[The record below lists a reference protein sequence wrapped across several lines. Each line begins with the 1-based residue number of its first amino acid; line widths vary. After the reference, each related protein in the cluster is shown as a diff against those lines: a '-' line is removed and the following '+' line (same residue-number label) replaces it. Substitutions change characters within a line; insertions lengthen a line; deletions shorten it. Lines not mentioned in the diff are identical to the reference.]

1 MAVKNSQIIKL
12 EIPSL
17 MDFVYLLDAV
27 ITEILQQMGFDRD
40 TTDQVNLAVIEAG
53 TNAIKHGNRE
63 EPRKRAYF
71 DFMMHPEELVVI
83 VRDEG
88 EGFDARTTEDPL
100 NPENLFNSSGRGL
113 FLMEAC
119 MDSVDFS
126 QNSKTLSIACIN
138 INSLYIF

>member
-1 MAVKNSQIIKL
+1 LIEENMAVKNSQIIKL
-12 EIPSL
+12 EIPSS

-40 TTDQVNLAVIEAG
+40 ATDQVNLAVIEAG

-71 DFMMHPEELVVI
+71 DFMMYPEELVVI

-88 EGFDARTTEDPL
+88 EGFDAQTTEDPL
-100 NPENLFNSSGRGL
+100 KPENLLNSSGRGL

-119 MDSVDFS
+119 MDNVDFS
-126 QNSKTLSIACIN
+126 QNGTVVAMTKKITS
-138 INSLYIF
+138 

>member
-12 EIPSL
+12 EIPSS
-17 MDFVYLLDAV
+17 MDFVHLLDAV

-40 TTDQVNLAVIEAG
+40 ATDQVNLAVIEAG

-71 DFMMHPEELVVI
+71 DFMMYPEELVVI

-88 EGFDARTTEDPL
+88 EGFDAQTTEDPL
-100 NPENLFNSSGRGL
+100 KPENLLNSSGRGL

-126 QNSKTLSIACIN
+126 QNGTVVAMTKKITS
-138 INSLYIF
+138 

>member
-12 EIPSL
+12 EIPSS

-40 TTDQVNLAVIEAG
+40 ATDQVNLAVIEAG

-88 EGFDARTTEDPL
+88 EGFDAQTTEDPL
-100 NPENLFNSSGRGL
+100 NPENLLNSSGRGL

-126 QNSKTLSIACIN
+126 QHGRVVAMTKKITS
-138 INSLYIF
+138 

>member
-40 TTDQVNLAVIEAG
+40 ATDQVNLAVIEAG

-71 DFMMHPEELVVI
+71 DFMLHPEELVVI

-88 EGFDARTTEDPL
+88 EGFDAQTTEDPL
-100 NPENLFNSSGRGL
+100 NPENLLNSSGRGL

-126 QNSKTLSIACIN
+126 QNGTVVTMTKN
-138 INSLYIF
+138 ITS

>member
-12 EIPSL
+12 EIPSS

-40 TTDQVNLAVIEAG
+40 ATDQVNLAVIEAG

-71 DFMMHPEELVVI
+71 DFMMYPEELVVI

-88 EGFDARTTEDPL
+88 EGFDAQTTEDPL
-100 NPENLFNSSGRGL
+100 KPENLLNSSGRGL

-119 MDSVDFS
+119 MDNVDFS
-126 QNSKTLSIACIN
+126 QNGTVVAMTKKITS
-138 INSLYIF
+138 

>member
-40 TTDQVNLAVIEAG
+40 ATDQVNLAVIEAG

-88 EGFDARTTEDPL
+88 EGFDAQTTEDPL
-100 NPENLFNSSGRGL
+100 NPENLLNSSGRGL

-126 QNSKTLSIACIN
+126 QNGTVVTMTKKL
-138 INSLYIF
+138 NS

>member
-1 MAVKNSQIIKL
+1 MAAKNSQIIKL
-12 EIPSL
+12 EIPSS

-40 TTDQVNLAVIEAG
+40 ATDQVNLAVIEAG

-71 DFMMHPEELVVI
+71 DFMMYPEELVVI

-88 EGFDARTTEDPL
+88 EGFDAQTTEDPL
-100 NPENLFNSSGRGL
+100 KPENLLNSNGRGL

-126 QNSKTLSIACIN
+126 QNGTVVAMTKKITS
-138 INSLYIF
+138 

>member
-40 TTDQVNLAVIEAG
+40 ATDQVNLAVIEAG

-88 EGFDARTTEDPL
+88 KGFDAQTTEDPL
-100 NPENLFNSSGRGL
+100 NPENLLNSSGRGL

-126 QNSKTLSIACIN
+126 QNGTVVTMTKKL
-138 INSLYIF
+138 NS

>member
-40 TTDQVNLAVIEAG
+40 ATDQVNLAVIEAG

-63 EPRKRAYF
+63 ESRKRAYF
-71 DFMMHPEELVVI
+71 DFIMHPEELVVI

-88 EGFDARTTEDPL
+88 EGFDAQTTEDPL
-100 NPENLFNSSGRGL
+100 NPENLLNSSGRGL

-126 QNSKTLSIACIN
+126 QNGTVVTMTKKL
-138 INSLYIF
+138 NS

>member
-27 ITEILQQMGFDRD
+27 ITEILQQMEFDRD
-40 TTDQVNLAVIEAG
+40 ATDQVNLAVIEAG

-88 EGFDARTTEDPL
+88 EGFDAQTTEDPL
-100 NPENLFNSSGRGL
+100 SPENLLNSSGRGL

-126 QNSKTLSIACIN
+126 QNGTVVTMTKKL
-138 INSLYIF
+138 NS

>member
-12 EIPSL
+12 EIPSS

-40 TTDQVNLAVIEAG
+40 ATDQVNLAVIEAG

-88 EGFDARTTEDPL
+88 EGFDAQTTEDPL
-100 NPENLFNSSGRGL
+100 NPENLLNSSGRGL

-126 QNSKTLSIACIN
+126 QNGTVVTMTKKL
-138 INSLYIF
+138 NS

>member
-1 MAVKNSQIIKL
+1 MAEKNSQIIKL

-27 ITEILQQMGFDRD
+27 ITEILQQMEFDRD
-40 TTDQVNLAVIEAG
+40 ATDQVNLAVIEAG

-88 EGFDARTTEDPL
+88 EGFDAQTTEDPL
-100 NPENLFNSSGRGL
+100 NPENLLNSSGRGL

-126 QNSKTLSIACIN
+126 QNGTVVTMTKKL
-138 INSLYIF
+138 NS

>member
-40 TTDQVNLAVIEAG
+40 ATDQVNLAVIEAG

-63 EPRKRAYF
+63 ESRKRAYF

-88 EGFDARTTEDPL
+88 EGFDAQTTEDPL
-100 NPENLFNSSGRGL
+100 NPENLLNSSGRGL

-126 QNSKTLSIACIN
+126 QNGTVVTMTKKL
-138 INSLYIF
+138 NS

>member
-12 EIPSL
+12 EIPSSI
-17 MDFVYLLDAV
+17 DFVYLLDAV
-27 ITEILQQMGFDRD
+27 ITEILQQMGFDRNA
-40 TTDQVNLAVIEAG
+40 TDQANLAVIEAG

-88 EGFDARTTEDPL
+88 EGFDAQTTEDPL
-100 NPENLFNSSGRGL
+100 NPENLLNSSGRGL

-126 QNSKTLSIACIN
+126 QNGTVVTMTKKL
-138 INSLYIF
+138 NS

>member
-40 TTDQVNLAVIEAG
+40 ATDQVNLAVIEAG

-71 DFMMHPEELVVI
+71 DFMMYPEELVVI

-88 EGFDARTTEDPL
+88 EGFDAQTTEDPL
-100 NPENLFNSSGRGL
+100 KPENLLNSSGRGL

-126 QNSKTLSIACIN
+126 QNGTVVAMTIKITS
-138 INSLYIF
+138 

>member
-40 TTDQVNLAVIEAG
+40 ATDQVNLAVIEAG

-88 EGFDARTTEDPL
+88 EGFDAQTTEDPL
-100 NPENLFNSSGRGL
+100 NPENLLNSSGRGL

-126 QNSKTLSIACIN
+126 QNGTVVTMTKKITS
-138 INSLYIF
+138 

>member
-1 MAVKNSQIIKL
+1 M
-12 EIPSL
+12 E
-17 MDFVYLLDAV
+17 
-27 ITEILQQMGFDRD
+27 FDRD
-40 TTDQVNLAVIEAG
+40 ATDQVNLAVIEAG

-88 EGFDARTTEDPL
+88 EGFDAQTTEDPL
-100 NPENLFNSSGRGL
+100 NPENLLNSSGRGL

-126 QNSKTLSIACIN
+126 QNGTVVTMTKKL
-138 INSLYIF
+138 NS

>member
-88 EGFDARTTEDPL
+88 EGFDAQTTEDPL
-100 NPENLFNSSGRGL
+100 NPENLLNSSGRGL

-126 QNSKTLSIACIN
+126 QNGTVVTMTKKL
-138 INSLYIF
+138 NS

>member
-27 ITEILQQMGFDRD
+27 ITEILQQMEFDRD
-40 TTDQVNLAVIEAG
+40 ATDQVNLAVIEAG

-88 EGFDARTTEDPL
+88 EGFDAQTTEDPL
-100 NPENLFNSSGRGL
+100 NPENLLNSSGRGL

-126 QNSKTLSIACIN
+126 QNGTVVTMTKKL
-138 INSLYIF
+138 NS

>member
-40 TTDQVNLAVIEAG
+40 ATDQVNLAVIEAG

-71 DFMMHPEELVVI
+71 DFMMYPEELVVI

-88 EGFDARTTEDPL
+88 EGFDAQTTEDPL
-100 NPENLFNSSGRGL
+100 KPENLLNSSGRGL

-126 QNSKTLSIACIN
+126 QNGTVVAMTKKITS
-138 INSLYIF
+138 

>member
-1 MAVKNSQIIKL
+1 MAEKNSQIIKL
-12 EIPSL
+12 EIPSS

-27 ITEILQQMGFDRD
+27 ITEILQQMGFDGD

-63 EPRKRAYF
+63 ESQKRAYF
-71 DFMMHPEELVVI
+71 DFIMYPEELVVI
-83 VRDEG
+83 VQDEG

-126 QNSKTLSIACIN
+126 QNGTVVTMTKN
-138 INSLYIF
+138 ITS

>member
-12 EIPSL
+12 EIPSS
-17 MDFVYLLDAV
+17 MDFVHLLDAV

-40 TTDQVNLAVIEAG
+40 ATDQVNLAVIEAG

-88 EGFDARTTEDPL
+88 EGFDAQTTEDPL
-100 NPENLFNSSGRGL
+100 NPENLLNSSGRGL

-126 QNSKTLSIACIN
+126 QNGTVVTMTKKL
-138 INSLYIF
+138 NS

>member
-27 ITEILQQMGFDRD
+27 ITEILQQMEFDRD
-40 TTDQVNLAVIEAG
+40 ATDQVNLAVIEAG

-71 DFMMHPEELVVI
+71 DFMMYPEELVVI

-88 EGFDARTTEDPL
+88 EGFDAQTTEDPL
-100 NPENLFNSSGRGL
+100 KPENLLISSGRGL

-126 QNSKTLSIACIN
+126 QNGTVVAMTKKITS
-138 INSLYIF
+138 

>member
-27 ITEILQQMGFDRD
+27 ITEILQQMEFDRD
-40 TTDQVNLAVIEAG
+40 ATDQVNLAVIEAG

-71 DFMMHPEELVVI
+71 DFMMYPEELVVI

-88 EGFDARTTEDPL
+88 EGFDAQTTEDPL
-100 NPENLFNSSGRGL
+100 KPENLLNSSGRGL

-126 QNSKTLSIACIN
+126 QNGTVVTMTKKL
-138 INSLYIF
+138 NS